1 MSSTE
6 YNQRYYK
13 KNKKK
18 LKANLAVYR
27 KEHREELAKASREWY
42 HENKVYV
49 RAYQKKNKKR
59 IARVLE
65 KRRKSRPET
74 FLLSWAKQR
83 VKKYSLPFNL
93 TLGDIVVP
101 KFCPVLGIK
110 LKHGKRGN
118 NTAPSLDRKKTH
130 LGYVRGNVAVI
141 SRRANFLK
149 NNATLKELKALVR
162 YLEKDSK

>member
-1 MSSTE
+1 MSSAA
-6 YNQRYYK
+6 YNRKYYK
-13 KNKKK
+13 KNKQR

-27 KEHREELAKASREWY
+27 KEHREELAKSSREWY
-42 HENKVYV
+42 QENKAYV
-49 RAYQKKNKKR
+49 QAYQKKNKKR

-65 KRRKSRPET
+65 KRRKYRPET

-93 TLGDIVVP
+93 TVEDIVIP
-101 KFCPVLGIK
+101 KFCPVLGIR
-110 LKHGKRGN
+110 LKRGKRGN
-118 NTAPSLDRKKTH
+118 NTAPSLDRKKPH

-141 SRRANFLK
+141 SRRANVLK
-149 NNATLKELKALVR
+149 NNATLNELKALVN